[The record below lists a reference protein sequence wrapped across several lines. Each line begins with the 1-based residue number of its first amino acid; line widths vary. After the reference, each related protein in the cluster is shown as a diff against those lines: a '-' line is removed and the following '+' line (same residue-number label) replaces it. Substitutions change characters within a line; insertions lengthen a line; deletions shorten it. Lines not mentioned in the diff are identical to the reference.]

1 MVAHFLEQLLYQ
13 GFKWPANTLRGSL
26 ECAAT
31 QFWTMIGSA
40 TGRGGVPVV
49 QLAGTGLETKEP
61 FLRTAL
67 CGDAGNRTPVRS
79 ENHQDFYILSLLLQ
93 THLR

>member
-1 MVAHFLEQLLYQ
+1 
-13 GFKWPANTLRGSL
+13 
-26 ECAAT
+26 
-31 QFWTMIGSA
+31 
-40 TGRGGVPVV
+40 VPVV
-49 QLAGTGLETKEP
+49 HLVGTGLNTKEP
-61 FLRTAL
+61 LLRTAL